1 MPKLNNIYVLC
12 ILLSFLKVV
21 VYERDEEEVKDNQ
34 LWWED
39 KYGNIRSK
47 LNDYVMDDS
56 RMYILQSIDELH
68 M

>member
-1 MPKLNNIYVLC
+1 M
-12 ILLSFLKVV
+12 
-21 VYERDEEEVKDNQ
+21 YERDEEEVKDNQ